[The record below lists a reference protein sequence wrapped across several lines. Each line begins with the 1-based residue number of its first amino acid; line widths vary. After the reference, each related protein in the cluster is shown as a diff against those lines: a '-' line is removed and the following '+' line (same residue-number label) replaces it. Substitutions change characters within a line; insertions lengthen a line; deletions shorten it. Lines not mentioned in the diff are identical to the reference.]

1 MKNWYTLHIN
11 IMQGVPIFVNL
22 FGTGSHAVWGYPHPV
37 LATLGESQKS
47 LYPLPSLLFRC
58 FCDFQSFLY
67 LKNAVFKIKKWIE
80 KRGFASPSFLPFG
93 AKNSP
98 RRYFRQPRLDEN
110 SFAGQ
115 KKPPNGFSSKG
126 GFFVLPMLH
135 GHRLLSLYRANIVR
149 GFLPPVKGAN

>member
-67 LKNAVFKIKKWIE
+67 LKNAVFKINQIE
-80 KRGFASPSFLPFG
+80 KKAWGASPPKTQKNGLKRG
-93 AKNSP
+93 ASP
-98 RRYFRQPRLDEN
+98 APLFCPL
-110 SFAGQ
+110 GQ
-115 KKPPNGFSSKG
+115 KIHPAGIFGNLG
-126 GFFVLPMLH
+126 
-135 GHRLLSLYRANIVR
+135 
-149 GFLPPVKGAN
+149 